1 MWIFTRPF
9 SHNKSEIVS
18 KAPKSFCDFYWL
30 KIKKNKNKKIGHKK
44 LVYYRCWFRNTNKK
58 GSSRKSKFKCLFVI
72 LTFTLEFQRFF
83 IIAKKIWLLLLFI
96 FNIKLCLW
104 CVDRPL
110 KRILIKS
117 HKFSFLCHKTNRKIF
132 NKFSNVNISVFKI
145 FVGLFFYS
153 RKKEKIES
161 SATRRF
167 KDFHNFKVSSR
178 IYFTTII
185 ICGSYFPSFL
195 FCFLSLFWL

>member
-1 MWIFTRPF
+1 MRLLLTE
-9 SHNKSEIVS
+9 KS
-18 KAPKSFCDFYWL
+18 
-30 KIKKNKNKKIGHKK
+30 KNKNEKYKKNALLSVLIQEHEKK
-44 LVYYRCWFRNTNKK
+44 VLLGNQNSSVYLLFWLWQKK
-58 GSSRKSKFKCLFVI
+58 FWDF
-72 LTFTLEFQRFF
+72 FLE
-83 IIAKKIWLLLLFI
+83 KIWLLWFLLLLFI

-110 KRILIKS
+110 KRILINT

-132 NKFSNVNISVFKI
+132 NKFPNVNISVLKYMLVYFLLAGKW
-145 FVGLFFYS
+145 
-153 RKKEKIES
+153 KNES
-161 SATRRF
+161 TATRRF

-185 ICGSYFPSFL
+185 ICGSYFPSF